1 MIKSCI
7 GEDSADSDAMVSL
20 FTVAPG
26 AGSEAVTVA
35 ASATADGAGGAVMGV
50 AGELELALV
59 LALALALAASDAW
72 ELLLI
77 LSAAIAADAVVSVNA
92 AMMTVYWQ
100 QMLIK
105 ELLCSVTV
113 FSLAFP
119 WLFFRD
125 CGAFRVLSFVITST

>member
-7 GEDSADSDAMVSL
+7 GEDSADSGAMVSL
-20 FTVAPG
+20 FTVALG
-26 AGSEAVTVA
+26 AGSETVTVA
-35 ASATADGAGGAVMGV
+35 ASATADGAGGAGMGV
-50 AGELELALV
+50 AGELQ
-59 LALALALAASDAW
+59 LALALAASDAW

-92 AMMTVYWQ
+92 AMMTVYWK

-105 ELLCSVTV
+105 ELLCSVSI

-125 CGAFRVLSFVITST
+125 WGAIRVFVSW